1 MMESGT
7 RRVYITQVYPELE
20 EGRFPAKGT
29 AGDLFIVEA
38 DFLSDSFERVS
49 GRLLFRHEGE
59 SQWTAVRMEDKGN
72 DRFCAQVRLTKT
84 GYYFYTVE
92 AWIDHALTW
101 QDNLRIKLQDHQAI
115 DYERAEGA
123 LLLAQMAAIAPS
135 DDKTWFDEAARLL
148 DSPDVFQLAVS
159 TELTKRIHLYAVPR
173 HVTRHQRELSVFAE
187 RERAAFSAWYC
198 LFPRSTAPEK
208 GRHGTFATT
217 ARLLPHLA
225 DLGFDV
231 LQIPPVH
238 PIGYQFRKGRNNA
251 PTAQPGDPGVPY
263 AVGNE
268 LGGHDAIHP
277 ELGTLD
283 EFRQLIRGAA
293 AQGIEIAMDLAVQ
306 CSPDHPWVS
315 EHPGWFRHRPDGTI
329 QYAENP
335 PHKYQDS
342 YPFDFECDDWEN
354 LWKALRDVVFCWAE
368 WGVRLI
374 RADQP
379 HGKPF
384 LFWEWLIRE
393 SRAQYPDLL
402 FVAES
407 FTKSKTIDLL
417 GKIGFAQ
424 NYTYFIWRNTK
435 EELTDYMEELSEK
448 SAFLRPNFW
457 PNTHDI
463 NPFPL
468 QSGLEPVFLTR
479 FFLAATLSSSYGIYG
494 PVFEQLFHDAFPG
507 KEEYL
512 NSEKYEIGH
521 WDWEQENKLTL
532 LIRLVNRIR
541 RENSALQR
549 TDNLTFAELPNDAL
563 IGYLKIH
570 ENGNQI
576 LCVVNLDPHQ
586 RQSAGIRL
594 SPAAIGRRND
604 EPYVVHDLLTGNR
617 WQWQG
622 EWNYVELDPA
632 ILPMHLFRIEYPVS

>member
-1 MMESGT
+1 MESGT
-7 RRVYITQVYPELE
+7 CRVYITGVFPELE
-20 EGRFPAKGT
+20 EGRFSAKGL
-29 AGDLFIVEA
+29 AGDVFTVEA

-49 GRLLFRHEGE
+49 GHLLIRHETRQE
-59 SQWTAVRMEDKGN
+59 WERVRMEDLGN
-72 DRFCAQVRLTKT
+72 DRFRGHFRLTET
-84 GYYFYTVE
+84 GFYVFTVE

-101 QDNLRIKLQDHQAI
+101 QENLRIKLQDRQSVEHEI
-115 DYERAEGA
+115 AEGIRLFSRMAEDAAPEDKPRLEQINSELAGTDTFHLA
-123 LLLAQMAAIAPS
+123 LSQEVT
-135 DDKTWFDEAARLL
+135 DW
-148 DSPDVFQLAVS
+148 
-159 TELTKRIHLYAVPR
+159 IHRYPVPR
-173 HVTRHQRELSVFAE
+173 HRTRYRRELTVFAE
-187 RERAAFSAWYC
+187 RERAAFSAWYN
-198 LFPRSTAPEK
+198 LFPRSTAPAK
-208 GRHGTFATT
+208 GLHGTFATT
-217 ARLLPHLA
+217 AKLLPRMA
-225 DLGFDV
+225 ELGFDV

-238 PIGYQFRKGRNNA
+238 PIGRQFRKGRNNA
-251 PTAQPGDPGVPY
+251 AVAQPGEPGVPY

-283 EFRQLIRGAA
+283 DFRHLIRQAA
-293 AQGIEIAMDLAVQ
+293 AHGIEIAMDLAVQ
-306 CSPDHPWVS
+306 CAPDHPWVS
-315 EHPGWFRHRPDGTI
+315 QHPGWFRHRPDGSI

-393 SRAQYPDLL
+393 TRAKYPDLL

-407 FTKSKTIDLL
+407 FTKPKTIDLL

-435 EELTDYMEELSEK
+435 EELTEYVHELAGK

-479 FFLAATLSSSYGIYG
+479 FFLAATLSSNYGIYG
-494 PVFEQLFHDAFPG
+494 PVFEQMYHEAFPG
-507 KEEYL
+507 QEEYL
-512 NSEKYEIGH
+512 NSEKYEIAH
-521 WDWEQENKLTL
+521 WEWDRENKLTL

-541 RENSALQR
+541 KENSALQR
-549 TDNLTFAELPNDAL
+549 TDNLTFVHLPNDAL
-563 IGYLKIH
+563 IGYLKVH
-570 ENGNQI
+570 ENGNQV
-576 LCVVNLDPHQ
+576 LCVVNLDPHH
-586 RQSAGIRL
+586 RQSAGIYL
-594 SPAAIGRRND
+594 PPALIGRRED
-604 EPYVVHDLLTGNR
+604 EPYLVHDLLTGNR

-622 EWNYVELDPA
+622 DWNYVELDPA
-632 ILPMHLFRIEYPVS
+632 ILPLHLFRIEYPVS